1 MRYVFLRTL
10 ICAGLMAIVA
20 PSWAAEATHASKPT
34 NDSDESWSY
43 QPPTSSVVTARMIVQ
58 QKAEVRAEQRMDRLA
73 ATSWYGTSNSRPLQR
88 ALPSSPT
95 PYSTAGDVPY
105 IRPHDYYEAYQLP
118 FTTRVIE
125 R

>member
-1 MRYVFLRTL
+1 MRYVFLRAS
-10 ICAGLMAIVA
+10 ICAGFLVTAALV
-20 PSWAAEATHASKPT
+20 WAADATHALKPT
-34 NDSDESWSY
+34 SDSDESWSY

-58 QKAEVRAEQRMDRLA
+58 QKAEIRAQQRMDRLA
-73 ATSWYGTSNSRPLQR
+73 ALSWYGTSNSRPIL
-88 ALPSSPT
+88 LGT
-95 PYSTAGDVPY
+95 PFFSNTYNTAGDVPY